1 MPRVLGKGL
10 EVLHVFI
17 LGINTREMISVSKIF
32 GVVAW
37 QLMFDDL
44 GDFELSVQYVSS

>member
-1 MPRVLGKGL
+1 MMNMSR
-10 EVLHVFI
+10 
-17 LGINTREMISVSKIF
+17 IF

-44 GDFELSVQYVSS
+44 GDFELSVQYVSSWGESTYYIVRASRLLGTRRYWRI